1 MSKGREF
8 ADQLVQEL
16 SEEYV
21 RQLAEEALE
30 KHGIGLDDH
39 VNIDVGPILQTV
51 LKLIDRD
58 WEEML
63 TN

>member
-1 MSKGREF
+1 MSKGRIF

-16 SEEYV
+16 NAEYV
-21 RQLAEEALE
+21 RQLAEEALK
-30 KHGIGLDDH
+30 KHGIGLDDD
-39 VNIDVGPILQTV
+39 VDIDVGPILQTV

-58 WEEML
+58 WAEML